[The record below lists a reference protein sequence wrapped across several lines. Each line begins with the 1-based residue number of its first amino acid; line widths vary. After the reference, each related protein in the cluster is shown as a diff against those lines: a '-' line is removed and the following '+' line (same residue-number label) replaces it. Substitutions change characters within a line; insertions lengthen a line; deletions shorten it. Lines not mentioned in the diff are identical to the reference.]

1 MPQRKPGPVVTV
13 EVPAPLGRDGK
24 AAWLTQNTARNMH
37 HRVKAPITKAWRQAA
52 ADAAE
57 PIVAVHAFTRPV
69 HITLTA
75 HRTGRALDAD
85 GIAPS
90 AKAAIDGLVDAGLL
104 ADDSPRFV
112 HAVTYR
118 TAPKA
123 SANVLTIEIK
133 ETR

>member
-1 MPQRKPGPVVTV
+1 MTQRTPGPIVAV

-24 AAWLTQNTARNMH
+24 AAWLTQNQRLH

-57 PIVAVHAFTRPV
+57 PIAALHVFARPV

-75 HRTGRALDAD
+75 YRTGRALDAD

-104 ADDSPRFV
+104 PDDSPKFV

-123 SANVLTIEIK
+123 SANVLVIEIK